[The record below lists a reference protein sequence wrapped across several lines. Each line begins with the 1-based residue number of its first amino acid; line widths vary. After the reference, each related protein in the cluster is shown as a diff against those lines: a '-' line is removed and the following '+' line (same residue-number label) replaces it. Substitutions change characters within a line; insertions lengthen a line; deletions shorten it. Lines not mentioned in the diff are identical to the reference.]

1 MSNLNFYEM
10 LKIQRQNDFKSAKI
24 AAWVVFASFLFC
36 VCFQFLPII
45 LDFAYDLKLL
55 NFDSITNIL
64 AMVFNA
70 IFLISYLI
78 VILKLY
84 FASESKVFLI
94 SFFIAAFTQFIAL
107 LSLIYLIISPYP
119 VDKILRIS
127 LYGFSFLCLVVAIFC
142 TFIFFKM
149 LKTLC
154 ENKIYFTACFVFKSV
169 ILIIIYIFMFVL
181 IYSEPSFA
189 LIIAGFMVFFFAG
202 LLFAIYY
209 ALFAFA
215 LSKNKDIKFEPNLR
229 LLSNEKENI

>member
-1 MSNLNFYEM
+1 MSNLNFHQIFE
-10 LKIQRQNDFKSAKI
+10 IQRQNDFKSIKKL
-24 AAWVVFASFLFC
+24 AWVVFVSFLLC

-55 NFDSITNIL
+55 KFNSNTNIL

-78 VILKLY
+78 MILKLY
-84 FASESKVFLI
+84 FVSQSKVLLI

-107 LSLIYLIISPYP
+107 LSLNYLIASPVV
-119 VDKILRIS
+119 VDKILRIF
-127 LYGFSFLCLVVAIFC
+127 LYGFSFLCLAIAIFC
-142 TFIFFKM
+142 TFIFFKA

-154 ENKIYFTACFVFKSV
+154 ENKIYFTLCFIFKSA

-181 IYSEPSFA
+181 IYSEHSLT
-189 LIIAGFMVFFFAG
+189 LIIAYFMIFLFAG
-202 LLFAIYY
+202 LLFTIYY

-215 LSKNKDIKFEPNLR
+215 LSKNQNIKL
-229 LLSNEKENI
+229 KAYIQ

>member
-1 MSNLNFYEM
+1 MSNLNFHQIFE
-10 LKIQRQNDFKSAKI
+10 IQRQNDFKSIKKL
-24 AAWVVFASFLFC
+24 AWVVFVSFLLC

-55 NFDSITNIL
+55 KFNSNTNIL

-78 VILKLY
+78 MILKLY
-84 FASESKVFLI
+84 FVSQSKVLLI

-107 LSLIYLIISPYP
+107 LSLNYLIASPVV
-119 VDKILRIS
+119 VDKILRIF
-127 LYGFSFLCLVVAIFC
+127 LYGFSFLCLAITIFC
-142 TFIFFKM
+142 TFIFFKA

-154 ENKIYFTACFVFKSV
+154 KNKIYFTLCFIFKSA

-181 IYSEPSFA
+181 IYSEHSLA
-189 LIIAGFMVFFFAG
+189 LIIAHFMIFLFAG
-202 LLFAIYY
+202 LLFTIYY

-215 LSKNKDIKFEPNLR
+215 LSKNKIPNLK
-229 LLSNEKENI
+229 LISNEKENI

>member
-1 MSNLNFYEM
+1 MSNLNFHQIFE
-10 LKIQRQNDFKSAKI
+10 IQRQNDFKSIKKL
-24 AAWVVFASFLFC
+24 AWVVFVSFLLC

-55 NFDSITNIL
+55 KFNSNTNIL

-78 VILKLY
+78 MILKLY
-84 FASESKVFLI
+84 FVSQSKVLLI

-107 LSLIYLIISPYP
+107 LSLNYLIANPVV
-119 VDKILRIS
+119 VDKILRIF
-127 LYGFSFLCLVVAIFC
+127 LYGFSFLCLAIAIFC
-142 TFIFFKM
+142 TFIFFKA

-154 ENKIYFTACFVFKSV
+154 KNKIYFTLCFIFKSA

-181 IYSEPSFA
+181 IYSEHSLA
-189 LIIAGFMVFFFAG
+189 LIIAHFMIFLFAG
-202 LLFAIYY
+202 LLFTIYY

-215 LSKNKDIKFEPNLR
+215 LSKNKIPNLK
-229 LLSNEKENI
+229 LISNEKENI

>member
-1 MSNLNFYEM
+1 MSNLNFHQIFE
-10 LKIQRQNDFKSAKI
+10 IQRQNDFKSIKKL
-24 AAWVVFASFLFC
+24 AWVVFVSFLLC

-55 NFDSITNIL
+55 KFNSNTNIL

-78 VILKLY
+78 MILKLY
-84 FASESKVFLI
+84 FVSQSKVLLI

-107 LSLIYLIISPYP
+107 LSLNYLIASPVV
-119 VDKILRIS
+119 VDKILRIF
-127 LYGFSFLCLVVAIFC
+127 LYGFSFLCLAIAIFC
-142 TFIFFKM
+142 TFIFFKT

-154 ENKIYFTACFVFKSV
+154 ENKIYFTLCFMFKSA

-181 IYSEPSFA
+181 IYSEHSLA
-189 LIIAGFMVFFFAG
+189 LIIAHFMIFLFAG
-202 LLFAIYY
+202 LLFTIYY

-215 LSKNKDIKFEPNLR
+215 LSKNKIPNLK
-229 LLSNEKENI
+229 LISNEKENI